1 MPLFTFVCISLK
13 NNILC
18 NCNKNIKIRILYIG
32 ILSKNP
38 HIPLQFHKLYQY
50 CLYYQ
55 HEPSQNYIF
64 DAVFMLLFFNLSS
77 FPVILR
83 SLIILTITGHSFC
96 STFINL
102 GSSFPHNQIQVICL
116 LLAGWNIRA
125 VMLSDSYQ
133 VAHKFDLNHYW

>member
-1 MPLFTFVCISLK
+1 MPVITFVCISLK

-18 NCNKNIKIRILYIG
+18 NRNKTIKIRILSIG
-32 ILSKNP
+32 ILSKNH

-50 CLYYQ
+50 CLCYQ
-55 HEPSQNYIF
+55 HDPAQNYVF
-64 DAVFMLLFFNLSS
+64 DAVFILLFFNLSS
-77 FPVILR
+77 LPVTLR
-83 SLIILTITGHSFC
+83 SLIILTIIGHSFC

-116 LLAGWNIRA
+116 LQAGRNMRA

-133 VAHKFDLNHYW
+133 VAHNFDLYHYC